1 MSDFEKF
8 KKKLSG
14 KEKFY
19 SSLTD
24 RKITDKEYEHILN
37 VYVDM
42 QYLKRQTLSLNL
54 FQILTW
60 IYSLRKVQEVEFLL
74 SYRYIKANDKYLK
87 YDDPKQESRHIIYL
101 DANNLYG
108 YTMSKFLPTSGL
120 KWIDPSWYWRL

>member
-54 FQILTW
+54 FQILT
-60 IYSLRKVQEVEFLL
+60 
-74 SYRYIKANDKYLK
+74 
-87 YDDPKQESRHIIYL
+87 
-101 DANNLYG
+101 
-108 YTMSKFLPTSGL
+108 
-120 KWIDPSWYWRL
+120 